1 MDVKYINPFFDAFLN
16 VLPELGMNN
25 IKKGRISLR
34 GKTIDSLG
42 VLVIIGIVGDL
53 KGNIIY
59 ETTIENAKSIASK
72 MMMGAPVKEL
82 DEMAQSAIEEL
93 ANMLTANASTSFS
106 NQGIKID
113 ISTPT
118 LMYGNF
124 KASSNAG
131 KIICVEMIIDGLVF
145 QVNVAVEKCK

>member
-16 VLPELGMNN
+16 VMPELGIND
-25 IKKGRISLR
+25 IKRGKISLR
-34 GKTIDSLG
+34 GKTIQSLG

-59 ETTIENAKSIASK
+59 ETTIEDAKAIASK

-93 ANMLTANASTSFS
+93 TNMLTANASTSFS
-106 NQGIKID
+106 NEGIRID

-124 KASSNAG
+124 KASSNAD
-131 KIICVEMIIDGLVF
+131 KTICVEMILDGLKF
-145 QVNVAVEKCK
+145 QVNVAIEKCK